1 MGFESY
7 RQGAFTKR
15 LADLPDQPNM
25 QAAELK
31 TYFDSSPEELRQALN
46 RLCDALGE
54 FSAAAKLGYTASAG
68 VPAQTVQD
76 AIENVQKQV
85 RDASVGK
92 LPSGCVD
99 GDKLV
104 NVEIDATSQ
113 TDSIGGAAAKVLA
126 EQMLANNSV
135 EVDGVTAATVTSD
148 AVKAAAAAA
157 LAELGLTNADLA
169 KVEAAEK
176 ENYTDLTCDVLV
188 IGTGAAGGA
197 AAMAAAEA
205 GAKVIAIEKLAT
217 IGGTSAMAGGGIAAP
232 ESSEQKK
239 YGIEDTCE
247 AYVDLW
253 VEYNHNEYFREDSG
267 MDEDRIRFVVGQ
279 AAGLI
284 DWLEENGFEFGRPMS
299 FDLIEGV
306 DRFHYASNGKPTDL
320 LYAKNQELG
329 VEYWMET
336 KATAL
341 LTDENGNCI
350 GATVEKDGQTFNIY
364 AKGTVLAT
372 GGFGNNQEMMERF
385 TPVDAA
391 QVAYFYGSAGQ
402 TGEGILMA
410 EAIGAAVYEKG
421 ARLGMS
427 YVVGDGTNAELTSL
441 GGPWSQAPIVDN
453 TGVRFV
459 NEYCHSLNY
468 PSLIYRHAAP
478 YYCIYGSD
486 REDYAAILANNV
498 DDPAVTSADTLE
510 ELADKLGFDKQAF
523 LDCIAVYNAAKD
535 TGVDAAFGAR
545 VDFMNFATVGPFYA
559 VQIAPQ
565 YTGTI
570 GGVVTDTSAQVL
582 RADGTVI
589 GGLYAAGEASN
600 GALYDLVYMSGS
612 SFLNALSMGR
622 IAGENAAN
630 QQ

>member
-1 MGFESY
+1 M
-7 RQGAFTKR
+7 KK
-15 LADLPDQPNM
+15 LV
-25 QAAELK
+25 
-31 TYFDSSPEELRQALN
+31 ALF
-46 RLCDALGE
+46 LSVCML
-54 FSAAAKLGYTASAG
+54 LTLVYTAAFAEEKTATGKAEGFSG
-68 VPAQTVQD
+68 GEVTVT
-76 AIENVQKQV
+76 
-85 RDASVGK
+85 
-92 LPSGCVD
+92 LTVD

-104 NVEIDATSQ
+104 KVDIDASTQ
-113 TDSIGGAAAKVLA
+113 TEAIGGAAATLLA
-126 EQMLANNSV
+126 EHMVEANSI
-135 EVDGVTAATVTSD
+135 EVDGISSATLTSN

-169 KVEAAEK
+169 KVETASA

-205 GAKVIAIEKLAT
+205 GAKVIAIDKQST

-239 YGIEDTCE
+239 YGIEDTVD
-247 AYVDLW
+247 AYVNLW
-253 VEYNHNEYFREDSG
+253 VEYNHNEYYREDSG
-267 MDEDRIRFVVGQ
+267 MDEDRIRFVVSQ
-279 AAGLI
+279 AASLI
-284 DWLEENGFEFGRPMS
+284 DWLEENGFEFGQPTS

-329 VEYWMET
+329 VEYWLET
-336 KATAL
+336 KATSL
-341 LTDENGNCI
+341 LTDENGNCV
-350 GATVEKDGQTFNIY
+350 GAVVEKDGQTFNIY
-364 AKGTVLAT
+364 AKDVVLAT

-385 TPVDAA
+385 TPVDVT

-410 EAIGAAVYEKG
+410 EDIGAAVYEKG

-441 GGPWSQAPIVDN
+441 GGPWSQAPIVDK

-468 PSLIYRHAAP
+468 PSLIYRNAAP
-478 YYCIYGSD
+478 YYCIYGAD

-498 DDPAVTSADTLE
+498 GDPAVTVADTLE
-510 ELADKLGFDKQAF
+510 ELADKLGFDKEAF
-523 LDCIAVYNAAKD
+523 LDCIAVYNEAKE

-559 VQIAPQ
+559 IQIAPQ

-570 GGVVTDTSAQVL
+570 GGVVTDTDAQVL
-582 RADGTVI
+582 RKDGTVI

-612 SFLNALSMGR
+612 SFLNALTMGR
-622 IAGENAAN
+622 IAGTNAAVR
-630 QQ
+630 

>member
-1 MGFESY
+1 M
-7 RQGAFTKR
+7 
-15 LADLPDQPNM
+15 
-25 QAAELK
+25 
-31 TYFDSSPEELRQALN
+31 
-46 RLCDALGE
+46 
-54 FSAAAKLGYTASAG
+54 
-68 VPAQTVQD
+68 
-76 AIENVQKQV
+76 
-85 RDASVGK
+85 
-92 LPSGCVD
+92 
-99 GDKLV
+99 
-104 NVEIDATSQ
+104 
-113 TDSIGGAAAKVLA
+113 
-126 EQMLANNSV
+126 
-135 EVDGVTAATVTSD
+135 
-148 AVKAAAAAA
+148 
-157 LAELGLTNADLA
+157 A

-176 ENYTDLTCDVLV
+176 ETYTDLTCDVLV

-329 VEYWMET
+329 VEYWLET

-410 EAIGAAVYEKG
+410 EVIGAAVYEKG

>member
-1 MGFESY
+1 MFVFWKEVWYIFHKVAKSNQSVFPARGHS
-7 RQGAFTKR
+7 KR
-15 LADLPDQPNM
+15 KGVFHHEEAD
-25 QAAELK
+25 
-31 TYFDSSPEELRQALN
+31 
-46 RLCDALGE
+46 G
-54 FSAAAKLGYTASAG
+54 AAAQPVYGADDGLRDGAG
-68 VPAQTVQD
+68 GGQDSECDGGNVTVTL
-76 AIENVQKQV
+76 
-85 RDASVGK
+85 S
-92 LPSGCVD
+92 VD

-176 ENYTDLTCDVLV
+176 ETYTDLTCDVLV

-329 VEYWMET
+329 VEYWLET

-498 DDPAVTSADTLE
+498 DDQAVTSADTLE

>member
-1 MGFESY
+1 MKKLTALLLSLCMVLTM
-7 RQGAFTKR
+7 ACATA
-15 LADLPDQPNM
+15 LA
-25 QAAELK
+25 EGK
-31 TYFDSSPEELRQALN
+31 
-46 RLCDALGE
+46 
-54 FSAAAKLGYTASAG
+54 TASA
-68 VPAQTVQD
+68 T
-76 AIENVQKQV
+76 
-85 RDASVGK
+85 
-92 LPSGCVD
+92 
-99 GDKLV
+99 
-104 NVEIDATSQ
+104 
-113 TDSIGGAAAKVLA
+113 AKVLA

-253 VEYNHNEYFREDSG
+253 VEYNHNEYFRKDSG

-582 RADGTVI
+582 RADGTAI

>member
-1 MGFESY
+1 M
-7 RQGAFTKR
+7 KK
-15 LADLPDQPNM
+15 LV
-25 QAAELK
+25 
-31 TYFDSSPEELRQALN
+31 ALS
-46 RLCDALGE
+46 LSVCML
-54 FSAAAKLGYTASAG
+54 LTLVYTAAF
-68 VPAQTVQD
+68 AEEKTVT
-76 AIENVQKQV
+76 
-85 RDASVGK
+85 GK
-92 LPSGCVD
+92 AEGFSGGEVTVTLTVD

-104 NVEIDATSQ
+104 KIDIDASTQ
-113 TDSIGGAAAKVLA
+113 TEAIGGAAATLLA
-126 EQMLANNSV
+126 ERMVEANSI
-135 EVDGVTAATVTSD
+135 EVDGISSATLTSD

-169 KVEAAEK
+169 KVETASA

-205 GAKVIAIEKLAT
+205 GAKVIAIDKQST

-239 YGIEDTCE
+239 YGIEDTVD
-247 AYVDLW
+247 AYVNLW
-253 VEYNHNEYFREDSG
+253 VEYNHNEYYREDSG
-267 MDEDRIRFVVGQ
+267 MDEDRIRFVVSQ
-279 AAGLI
+279 AASLI
-284 DWLEENGFEFGRPMS
+284 DWLEENGFEFGQPTS

-329 VEYWMET
+329 VEYWLET
-336 KATAL
+336 KATSL
-341 LTDENGNCI
+341 LTDENGNCV
-350 GATVEKDGQTFNIY
+350 GAVVEKDGQTFNIY
-364 AKGTVLAT
+364 AKGVVLAT

-385 TPVDAA
+385 TPVDVT

-410 EAIGAAVYEKG
+410 EDIGAAVYEKG

-441 GGPWSQAPIVDN
+441 GGPWSQAPIVDK

-468 PSLIYRHAAP
+468 PSLIYRNAAP
-478 YYCIYGSD
+478 YYCIYGAD

-498 DDPAVTSADTLE
+498 GDPAVTVADTLE
-510 ELADKLGFDKQAF
+510 ELADKLGFDKEAF
-523 LDCIAVYNAAKD
+523 LDCIAVYNEAKK

-559 VQIAPQ
+559 IQIAPQ

-570 GGVVTDTSAQVL
+570 GGVVTDTDAQVL
-582 RADGTVI
+582 RKDGTVI

-612 SFLNALSMGR
+612 SFLNALTMGR
-622 IAGENAAN
+622 IAGTNAAAR
-630 QQ
+630 

>member
-1 MGFESY
+1 M
-7 RQGAFTKR
+7 KK
-15 LADLPDQPNM
+15 LV
-25 QAAELK
+25 
-31 TYFDSSPEELRQALN
+31 ALF
-46 RLCDALGE
+46 LSVCML
-54 FSAAAKLGYTASAG
+54 LTLVYTAAF
-68 VPAQTVQD
+68 AEKKTVT
-76 AIENVQKQV
+76 
-85 RDASVGK
+85 GK
-92 LPSGCVD
+92 AEGFSGGEVTVTLTVD

-104 NVEIDATSQ
+104 KVDIDASTQ
-113 TDSIGGAAAKVLA
+113 TEAIGGAAATLLA
-126 EQMLANNSV
+126 ERMVEANSI
-135 EVDGVTAATVTSD
+135 EVDGISSATLTSD

-169 KVEAAEK
+169 KVETASA

-205 GAKVIAIEKLAT
+205 GAKVIAIDKQST

-239 YGIEDTCE
+239 YGIEDTVD
-247 AYVDLW
+247 AYVNLW
-253 VEYNHNEYFREDSG
+253 VEYNHNEYYREDSG
-267 MDEDRIRFVVGQ
+267 MDEDRIRFVVSQ
-279 AAGLI
+279 AASLI
-284 DWLEENGFEFGRPMS
+284 DWLEENGFEFGQPTS

-329 VEYWMET
+329 VEYWLET
-336 KATAL
+336 KATSL
-341 LTDENGNCI
+341 LTDENGNCV
-350 GATVEKDGQTFNIY
+350 GAVVEKDGQTFNIY
-364 AKGTVLAT
+364 AKGVVLAT

-385 TPVDAA
+385 TPVDVT

-410 EAIGAAVYEKG
+410 EDIGAAVYEKG

-441 GGPWSQAPIVDN
+441 GGPWSQAPIVDK

-468 PSLIYRHAAP
+468 PSLIYRNAAP
-478 YYCIYGSD
+478 YYCIYGAD

-498 DDPAVTSADTLE
+498 GDPAVTVADTLE
-510 ELADKLGFDKQAF
+510 ELADKLGFDKEAF
-523 LDCIAVYNAAKD
+523 LDCIAVYNEAKE

-559 VQIAPQ
+559 IQIAPQ

-570 GGVVTDTSAQVL
+570 GGVVTDTDAQVL
-582 RADGTVI
+582 RKDGTVI

-612 SFLNALSMGR
+612 SFLNALTMGR
-622 IAGENAAN
+622 IAGTNAAAR
-630 QQ
+630 

>member
-1 MGFESY
+1 MKKLTALLLSLCMVLTM
-7 RQGAFTKR
+7 ACATA
-15 LADLPDQPNM
+15 LA
-25 QAAELK
+25 EGK
-31 TYFDSSPEELRQALN
+31 
-46 RLCDALGE
+46 
-54 FSAAAKLGYTASAG
+54 TASATAEG
-68 VPAQTVQD
+68 FGGGNVTVTL
-76 AIENVQKQV
+76 
-85 RDASVGK
+85 S
-92 LPSGCVD
+92 VD

-197 AAMAAAEA
+197 A
-205 GAKVIAIEKLAT
+205 
-217 IGGTSAMAGGGIAAP
+217 AMAGGGIAAP

-329 VEYWMET
+329 VEYWLET

-582 RADGTVI
+582 RSDGTAI

>member
-1 MGFESY
+1 M
-7 RQGAFTKR
+7 KK
-15 LADLPDQPNM
+15 LV
-25 QAAELK
+25 
-31 TYFDSSPEELRQALN
+31 ALF
-46 RLCDALGE
+46 LSVCML
-54 FSAAAKLGYTASAG
+54 LTLVYTAAFAEEKTATGKAEGFSG
-68 VPAQTVQD
+68 GEVTVT
-76 AIENVQKQV
+76 
-85 RDASVGK
+85 
-92 LPSGCVD
+92 LTVD

-104 NVEIDATSQ
+104 KVDIDASTQ
-113 TDSIGGAAAKVLA
+113 TEAIGGAAATLLA
-126 EQMLANNSV
+126 ERMVEANSI
-135 EVDGVTAATVTSD
+135 EVDGISSATLTSD

-169 KVEAAEK
+169 KVETASA

-205 GAKVIAIEKLAT
+205 GAKVIAIDKQST

-239 YGIEDTCE
+239 YGIEDTVD
-247 AYVDLW
+247 AYVNLW
-253 VEYNHNEYFREDSG
+253 VEYNHNEYYREDSG
-267 MDEDRIRFVVGQ
+267 MDEDRIRFVVSQ
-279 AAGLI
+279 AASLI
-284 DWLEENGFEFGRPMS
+284 DWLEENGFEFGQPTS

-329 VEYWMET
+329 VEYWLET
-336 KATAL
+336 KATSL
-341 LTDENGNCI
+341 LTDENGNCV
-350 GATVEKDGQTFNIY
+350 GAVVEKDGQTFNIY
-364 AKGTVLAT
+364 AKGVVLAT

-385 TPVDAA
+385 TPVDVT

-410 EAIGAAVYEKG
+410 EDIGAAVYEKG

-441 GGPWSQAPIVDN
+441 GGPWSQAPIVDK

-468 PSLIYRHAAP
+468 PSLIYRNAAP
-478 YYCIYGSD
+478 YYCIYGAD

-498 DDPAVTSADTLE
+498 GDPAVTVADTLE
-510 ELADKLGFDKQAF
+510 ELADKLGFDKEAF
-523 LDCIAVYNAAKD
+523 LDCIAVYNEAKE

-559 VQIAPQ
+559 IQIAPQ

-570 GGVVTDTSAQVL
+570 GGVVTDTDAQVL
-582 RADGTVI
+582 RKDGTVI

-612 SFLNALSMGR
+612 SFLNALTMGR
-622 IAGENAAN
+622 IAGTNAAVR
-630 QQ
+630 

>member
-1 MGFESY
+1 M
-7 RQGAFTKR
+7 KK
-15 LADLPDQPNM
+15 LV
-25 QAAELK
+25 
-31 TYFDSSPEELRQALN
+31 ALF
-46 RLCDALGE
+46 LSVCML
-54 FSAAAKLGYTASAG
+54 LTLVYTAAF
-68 VPAQTVQD
+68 AEKKTVT
-76 AIENVQKQV
+76 
-85 RDASVGK
+85 GK
-92 LPSGCVD
+92 AEGFSGGEVTVTLTVD

-104 NVEIDATSQ
+104 KVDIDASTQ
-113 TDSIGGAAAKVLA
+113 TEAIGGAAATLLA
-126 EQMLANNSV
+126 ERMVEANSI
-135 EVDGVTAATVTSD
+135 EVDGISSATLTSD

-169 KVEAAEK
+169 KVETASA

-205 GAKVIAIEKLAT
+205 GAKVIAIDKQST

-239 YGIEDTCE
+239 YGIEDTVD
-247 AYVDLW
+247 AYVNLW
-253 VEYNHNEYFREDSG
+253 VEYNHNEYYREDSG
-267 MDEDRIRFVVGQ
+267 MDEDRIRFVVSQ
-279 AAGLI
+279 AASLI
-284 DWLEENGFEFGRPMS
+284 DWLEENGFEFGQPTS

-329 VEYWMET
+329 VEYWLET
-336 KATAL
+336 KATSL
-341 LTDENGNCI
+341 LTDENGNCV
-350 GATVEKDGQTFNIY
+350 GAVVEKDGQTFNIY
-364 AKGTVLAT
+364 AKGVVLAT

-385 TPVDAA
+385 TPVDVT

-410 EAIGAAVYEKG
+410 EDIGAAVYEKG

-441 GGPWSQAPIVDN
+441 GGPWSQAPIVDK

-468 PSLIYRHAAP
+468 PSLIYRNAAP
-478 YYCIYGSD
+478 YYCIYGAD

-498 DDPAVTSADTLE
+498 GDPAVTVADTLE
-510 ELADKLGFDKQAF
+510 ELADKLGFDKEAF
-523 LDCIAVYNAAKD
+523 LDCIAVYNEAKE

-559 VQIAPQ
+559 IQIAPQ

-570 GGVVTDTSAQVL
+570 GGVVTDTDAQVL
-582 RADGTVI
+582 RKDGTVI

-612 SFLNALSMGR
+612 SFLNALTMGR
-622 IAGENAAN
+622 IAGTNAAVR
-630 QQ
+630 

>member
-7 RQGAFTKR
+7 RQGAFTRR

-176 ENYTDLTCDVLV
+176 ETYTDLTCDVLV

-284 DWLEENGFEFGRPMS
+284 DW
-299 FDLIEGV
+299 
-306 DRFHYASNGKPTDL
+306 
-320 LYAKNQELG
+320 
-329 VEYWMET
+329 MET

-427 YVVGDGTNAELTSL
+427 YVVGDGTNAELASL

>member
-1 MGFESY
+1 MKKLTALLLSLCMVLTM
-7 RQGAFTKR
+7 ACATA
-15 LADLPDQPNM
+15 LA
-25 QAAELK
+25 EGK
-31 TYFDSSPEELRQALN
+31 
-46 RLCDALGE
+46 
-54 FSAAAKLGYTASAG
+54 TASATAEG
-68 VPAQTVQD
+68 FGGGNVTVTL
-76 AIENVQKQV
+76 
-85 RDASVGK
+85 S
-92 LPSGCVD
+92 VD

-169 KVEAAEK
+169 KVE
-176 ENYTDLTCDVLV
+176 
-188 IGTGAAGGA
+188 

-523 LDCIAVYNAAKD
+523 LDYIAVYNAAKD

>member
-1 MGFESY
+1 MKKLTALLLSLCMVLTM
-7 RQGAFTKR
+7 ACATA
-15 LADLPDQPNM
+15 LA
-25 QAAELK
+25 EGK
-31 TYFDSSPEELRQALN
+31 
-46 RLCDALGE
+46 
-54 FSAAAKLGYTASAG
+54 TASATAEG
-68 VPAQTVQD
+68 FGGGNVTVTL
-76 AIENVQKQV
+76 
-85 RDASVGK
+85 S
-92 LPSGCVD
+92 VD

-176 ENYTDLTCDVLV
+176 ETYTDLTCDVLV

-329 VEYWMET
+329 VEYWLET

-350 GATVEKDGQTFNIY
+350 GAT
-364 AKGTVLAT
+364 
-372 GGFGNNQEMMERF
+372 
-385 TPVDAA
+385 
-391 QVAYFYGSAGQ
+391 
-402 TGEGILMA
+402 
-410 EAIGAAVYEKG
+410 VYEKG

>member
-1 MGFESY
+1 M
-7 RQGAFTKR
+7 KK
-15 LADLPDQPNM
+15 LV
-25 QAAELK
+25 
-31 TYFDSSPEELRQALN
+31 ALS
-46 RLCDALGE
+46 LSVCML
-54 FSAAAKLGYTASAG
+54 LTLVYTAAF
-68 VPAQTVQD
+68 AEEKTVT
-76 AIENVQKQV
+76 
-85 RDASVGK
+85 GK
-92 LPSGCVD
+92 AEGFSGGEVTVTLTVD

-104 NVEIDATSQ
+104 KVDIDASTQ
-113 TDSIGGAAAKVLA
+113 TEAIGGAAATLLA
-126 EQMLANNSV
+126 ERMVEANSI
-135 EVDGVTAATVTSD
+135 EVDGISSATLTSD

-169 KVEAAEK
+169 KVETASA

-205 GAKVIAIEKLAT
+205 GAKVIAIDKQST

-239 YGIEDTCE
+239 YGIEDTVD
-247 AYVDLW
+247 AYVNLW
-253 VEYNHNEYFREDSG
+253 VEYNHNEYYREDSG
-267 MDEDRIRFVVGQ
+267 MDEDRIRFVVSQ
-279 AAGLI
+279 AASLI
-284 DWLEENGFEFGRPMS
+284 DWLEENGFEFGQPTS

-329 VEYWMET
+329 VEYWLET
-336 KATAL
+336 KATSL
-341 LTDENGNCI
+341 LTDENGNCV
-350 GATVEKDGQTFNIY
+350 GAVVEKDGQTFNIY
-364 AKGTVLAT
+364 AKGVVLAT

-385 TPVDAA
+385 TPVDVT

-402 TGEGILMA
+402 TGDGILMA
-410 EAIGAAVYEKG
+410 EDIGAAVYEKG

-441 GGPWSQAPIVDN
+441 GGPWSQAPIVDK

-468 PSLIYRHAAP
+468 PSLIYRNAAP
-478 YYCIYGSD
+478 YYCIYGAD

-498 DDPAVTSADTLE
+498 GDPAVTVADTLE
-510 ELADKLGFDKQAF
+510 ELADKLGFDKEAF
-523 LDCIAVYNAAKD
+523 LDCIAVYNEAKE

-559 VQIAPQ
+559 IQIAPQ

-570 GGVVTDTSAQVL
+570 GGVVTDTDAQVL
-582 RADGTVI
+582 RKDGTVI

-612 SFLNALSMGR
+612 SFLNALTMGR
-622 IAGENAAN
+622 IAGTNAAAR
-630 QQ
+630 

>member
-1 MGFESY
+1 M
-7 RQGAFTKR
+7 KK
-15 LADLPDQPNM
+15 LV
-25 QAAELK
+25 
-31 TYFDSSPEELRQALN
+31 ALS
-46 RLCDALGE
+46 LSVCML
-54 FSAAAKLGYTASAG
+54 LTLVYTAAF
-68 VPAQTVQD
+68 AEEKTVT
-76 AIENVQKQV
+76 
-85 RDASVGK
+85 GK
-92 LPSGCVD
+92 AEGFSGGEVTVTLTVD

-104 NVEIDATSQ
+104 KIDIDASTQ
-113 TDSIGGAAAKVLA
+113 TEAIGGAAATLLA
-126 EQMLANNSV
+126 ERMVEANSI
-135 EVDGVTAATVTSD
+135 EVDGISSATLTSD

-169 KVEAAEK
+169 KVETASA

-205 GAKVIAIEKLAT
+205 GAKVIAIDKQST

-239 YGIEDTCE
+239 YGIEDTVD
-247 AYVDLW
+247 AYVNLW
-253 VEYNHNEYFREDSG
+253 VEYNHNEYYREDSG
-267 MDEDRIRFVVGQ
+267 MDEDRIRFVVSQ
-279 AAGLI
+279 AASLI
-284 DWLEENGFEFGRPMS
+284 DWLEENGFEFGQPTS

-329 VEYWMET
+329 VEYWLET
-336 KATAL
+336 KATSL
-341 LTDENGNCI
+341 LTDENGNCV
-350 GATVEKDGQTFNIY
+350 GAVVEKDGQTFNIY
-364 AKGTVLAT
+364 AKGVVLAT

-385 TPVDAA
+385 TPVDVT

-410 EAIGAAVYEKG
+410 EDIGAAVYEKG

-441 GGPWSQAPIVDN
+441 GGPWSQAPIVDK

-468 PSLIYRHAAP
+468 PSLIYRNAAP
-478 YYCIYGSD
+478 YYCIYGAD

-498 DDPAVTSADTLE
+498 GDPAVTVADTLE
-510 ELADKLGFDKQAF
+510 ELADKLGFDKEAF
-523 LDCIAVYNAAKD
+523 LDCIAVYNEAKK

-559 VQIAPQ
+559 IQIAPQ

-570 GGVVTDTSAQVL
+570 GGVVTDTDAQVL
-582 RADGTVI
+582 RKDGTVI

-612 SFLNALSMGR
+612 SFLNALTMGR
-622 IAGENAAN
+622 IAGTNAAVR
-630 QQ
+630 

>member
-1 MGFESY
+1 MFG
-7 RQGAFTKR
+7 
-15 LADLPDQPNM
+15 
-25 QAAELK
+25 
-31 TYFDSSPEELRQALN
+31 
-46 RLCDALGE
+46 
-54 FSAAAKLGYTASAG
+54 
-68 VPAQTVQD
+68 
-76 AIENVQKQV
+76 
-85 RDASVGK
+85 
-92 LPSGCVD
+92 
-99 GDKLV
+99 
-104 NVEIDATSQ
+104 
-113 TDSIGGAAAKVLA
+113 
-126 EQMLANNSV
+126 
-135 EVDGVTAATVTSD
+135 SD
-148 AVKAAAAAA
+148 
-157 LAELGLTNADLA
+157 
-169 KVEAAEK
+169 
-176 ENYTDLTCDVLV
+176 
-188 IGTGAAGGA
+188 
-197 AAMAAAEA
+197 
-205 GAKVIAIEKLAT
+205 
-217 IGGTSAMAGGGIAAP
+217 
-232 ESSEQKK
+232 
-239 YGIEDTCE
+239 DTCV
-247 AYVDLW
+247 AFVDLW
-253 VEYNHNEYFREDSG
+253 VEYIHIEFFRDDSG
-267 MDEDRIRFVVGQ
+267 MDEDRICFVVGQ

-329 VEYWMET
+329 VEYWLET

-478 YYCIYGSD
+478 YHCIYGSD

-498 DDPAVTSADTLE
+498 DAPAVTSADTLE

-545 VDFMNFATVGPFYA
+545 VDFMNFATGGPFYA

-582 RADGTVI
+582 RADGTAI

>member
-1 MGFESY
+1 M
-7 RQGAFTKR
+7 KK
-15 LADLPDQPNM
+15 LV
-25 QAAELK
+25 
-31 TYFDSSPEELRQALN
+31 ALF
-46 RLCDALGE
+46 LSVCML
-54 FSAAAKLGYTASAG
+54 LTLVYTAAF
-68 VPAQTVQD
+68 AEKKTVT
-76 AIENVQKQV
+76 
-85 RDASVGK
+85 GK
-92 LPSGCVD
+92 AEGFSGGEVTVTLTVD

-104 NVEIDATSQ
+104 KVDIDASTQ
-113 TDSIGGAAAKVLA
+113 TEAIGGAAATLLA
-126 EQMLANNSV
+126 ERMVEANSI
-135 EVDGVTAATVTSD
+135 EVDGISSATLTSD

-169 KVEAAEK
+169 KVETASA

-205 GAKVIAIEKLAT
+205 GAKVIAIDKQST

-239 YGIEDTCE
+239 YGIEDTVD
-247 AYVDLW
+247 AYVNLW
-253 VEYNHNEYFREDSG
+253 VEYNHNEYYREDSG
-267 MDEDRIRFVVGQ
+267 MDEDRIRFVVSQ
-279 AAGLI
+279 AASLI
-284 DWLEENGFEFGRPMS
+284 DWLEENGFEFGQPTS

-329 VEYWMET
+329 VEYWLET
-336 KATAL
+336 KATSL
-341 LTDENGNCI
+341 LTDENGNCV
-350 GATVEKDGQTFNIY
+350 GAVVEKDGQTFNIY
-364 AKGTVLAT
+364 AKGVVLAT

-385 TPVDAA
+385 TPVDVT

-402 TGEGILMA
+402 TGDGILMA
-410 EAIGAAVYEKG
+410 EDIGAAVYEKG

-441 GGPWSQAPIVDN
+441 GGPWSQAPIVDK

-468 PSLIYRHAAP
+468 PSLIYRNAAP
-478 YYCIYGSD
+478 YYCIYGAD

-498 DDPAVTSADTLE
+498 GDPAVTVADTLE
-510 ELADKLGFDKQAF
+510 ELADKLGFDKEAF
-523 LDCIAVYNAAKD
+523 LDCIAVYNEAKE

-559 VQIAPQ
+559 IQIAPQ

-570 GGVVTDTSAQVL
+570 GGVVTDTDAQVL
-582 RADGTVI
+582 RKDGTVI

-612 SFLNALSMGR
+612 SFLNALTMGR
-622 IAGENAAN
+622 IAGTNAAAR
-630 QQ
+630 

>member
-1 MGFESY
+1 MKKLTALLLSLCMVLTM
-7 RQGAFTKR
+7 ACATA
-15 LADLPDQPNM
+15 LA
-25 QAAELK
+25 EVK
-31 TYFDSSPEELRQALN
+31 
-46 RLCDALGE
+46 
-54 FSAAAKLGYTASAG
+54 TASATAEG
-68 VPAQTVQD
+68 FGGGNVTVTL
-76 AIENVQKQV
+76 
-85 RDASVGK
+85 S
-92 LPSGCVD
+92 VD

-176 ENYTDLTCDVLV
+176 ETYTDLTCDVLV

-267 MDEDRIRFVVGQ
+267 MDEDRIRFMVGQ

-329 VEYWMET
+329 VEYWLET

-410 EAIGAAVYEKG
+410 EDIGAAVYEKG

>member
-1 MGFESY
+1 MKKLTALLLSLCMVLTM
-7 RQGAFTKR
+7 ACATA
-15 LADLPDQPNM
+15 LA
-25 QAAELK
+25 EVK
-31 TYFDSSPEELRQALN
+31 
-46 RLCDALGE
+46 
-54 FSAAAKLGYTASAG
+54 TASATAEG
-68 VPAQTVQD
+68 FGGGNVTVTL
-76 AIENVQKQV
+76 
-85 RDASVGK
+85 S
-92 LPSGCVD
+92 VD

-176 ENYTDLTCDVLV
+176 ETYTDLTCDVLV

-329 VEYWMET
+329 VEYWLET

-410 EAIGAAVYEKG
+410 EAIGAAVYEK
-421 ARLGMS
+421 
-427 YVVGDGTNAELTSL
+427 
-441 GGPWSQAPIVDN
+441 
-453 TGVRFV
+453 GVRFV

-582 RADGTVI
+582 RADGTAI

>member
-1 MGFESY
+1 MFVFWKEVWYIFHKVAKSNQSVFPARRHSKKGKGFFIMKKLTALLLSLCMVLTM
-7 RQGAFTKR
+7 ACATA
-15 LADLPDQPNM
+15 LA
-25 QAAELK
+25 EGK
-31 TYFDSSPEELRQALN
+31 
-46 RLCDALGE
+46 
-54 FSAAAKLGYTASAG
+54 TASATAEG
-68 VPAQTVQD
+68 FGGGNVTVTL
-76 AIENVQKQV
+76 
-85 RDASVGK
+85 S
-92 LPSGCVD
+92 VD

-176 ENYTDLTCDVLV
+176 ETYTDLTCDVLV

-329 VEYWMET
+329 VEYWLET

-410 EAIGAAVYEKG
+410 EDIGAAVYEKG

-582 RADGTVI
+582 RANGTVI

>member
-1 MGFESY
+1 M
-7 RQGAFTKR
+7 KK
-15 LADLPDQPNM
+15 LV
-25 QAAELK
+25 
-31 TYFDSSPEELRQALN
+31 ALS
-46 RLCDALGE
+46 LSVCML
-54 FSAAAKLGYTASAG
+54 LTLVYTAAF
-68 VPAQTVQD
+68 AEEKTVT
-76 AIENVQKQV
+76 
-85 RDASVGK
+85 GK
-92 LPSGCVD
+92 AEGFSGGEVTVTLTVD

-104 NVEIDATSQ
+104 KVDIDASTQ
-113 TDSIGGAAAKVLA
+113 TEAIGGAAATLLA
-126 EQMLANNSV
+126 ERMVEANSI
-135 EVDGVTAATVTSD
+135 EVDGISSATLTSD

-169 KVEAAEK
+169 KVETASA

-205 GAKVIAIEKLAT
+205 GAKVIAIDKQST

-239 YGIEDTCE
+239 YGIEDTVD
-247 AYVDLW
+247 AYVNLW
-253 VEYNHNEYFREDSG
+253 VEYNHNEYYREDSG
-267 MDEDRIRFVVGQ
+267 MDEDRIRFVVSQ
-279 AAGLI
+279 AASLI
-284 DWLEENGFEFGRPMS
+284 DWLEENGFEFGQPTS

-320 LYAKNQELG
+320 LYAKNQKLG
-329 VEYWMET
+329 VEYWLET
-336 KATAL
+336 KATSL
-341 LTDENGNCI
+341 LTDENGNCV
-350 GATVEKDGQTFNIY
+350 GAVVEKDGQTFNIY
-364 AKGTVLAT
+364 AKGVVLAT

-385 TPVDAA
+385 TPVDVT

-410 EAIGAAVYEKG
+410 EDIGAAVYEKG

-441 GGPWSQAPIVDN
+441 GGPWNQAPIVDK

-468 PSLIYRHAAP
+468 PSLIYRNAAP
-478 YYCIYGSD
+478 YYCIYGAD

-498 DDPAVTSADTLE
+498 DDPAVTVADTLE
-510 ELADKLGFDKQAF
+510 ELADKLGFDKEAF
-523 LDCIAVYNAAKD
+523 LDCIAVYNEAKE

-559 VQIAPQ
+559 IQIAPQ

-570 GGVVTDTSAQVL
+570 GGVVTDTDAQVL
-582 RADGTVI
+582 RKDGTVI

-612 SFLNALSMGR
+612 SFLNALTMGR
-622 IAGENAAN
+622 IAGTNAAVR
-630 QQ
+630 

>member
-1 MGFESY
+1 M
-7 RQGAFTKR
+7 KK
-15 LADLPDQPNM
+15 LV
-25 QAAELK
+25 
-31 TYFDSSPEELRQALN
+31 ALF
-46 RLCDALGE
+46 LSVCML
-54 FSAAAKLGYTASAG
+54 LTLVYTAAFAEEKPVTGKAEGFSG
-68 VPAQTVQD
+68 GEVTVT
-76 AIENVQKQV
+76 
-85 RDASVGK
+85 
-92 LPSGCVD
+92 LTVD

-104 NVEIDATSQ
+104 KVDIDASTQ
-113 TDSIGGAAAKVLA
+113 TEAIGGAAATLLA
-126 EQMLANNSV
+126 ERMVEANSI
-135 EVDGVTAATVTSD
+135 EVDGISSATLTSD

-169 KVEAAEK
+169 KVETASA

-205 GAKVIAIEKLAT
+205 GAKVIAIDKQST

-239 YGIEDTCE
+239 YGIEDTVD
-247 AYVDLW
+247 AYVNLW
-253 VEYNHNEYFREDSG
+253 VEYNHNEYYREDSG
-267 MDEDRIRFVVGQ
+267 MDKDRIRFVVSQ
-279 AAGLI
+279 AASLI
-284 DWLEENGFEFGRPMS
+284 DWLEENGFEFGQPTS

-329 VEYWMET
+329 VEYWLET
-336 KATAL
+336 KATSL
-341 LTDENGNCI
+341 LTDENGNCV
-350 GATVEKDGQTFNIY
+350 GAVVEKDGQTFNIY
-364 AKGTVLAT
+364 AKGVVLAT

-385 TPVDAA
+385 TPVDVT

-410 EAIGAAVYEKG
+410 EDIGAAVYEKG

-441 GGPWSQAPIVDN
+441 GGPWSQAPIVDK

-468 PSLIYRHAAP
+468 PSLIYRNAAP
-478 YYCIYGSD
+478 YYCIYGAD

-498 DDPAVTSADTLE
+498 GDPAVTVADTLE
-510 ELADKLGFDKQAF
+510 ELADKLGFDKEAF
-523 LDCIAVYNAAKD
+523 LDCIAVYNEAKE

-559 VQIAPQ
+559 IQIAPQ

-570 GGVVTDTSAQVL
+570 GGVVTDTDAQVL
-582 RADGTVI
+582 RKDGTVI

-612 SFLNALSMGR
+612 SFLNALTMGR
-622 IAGENAAN
+622 IAGTNAAVR
-630 QQ
+630 